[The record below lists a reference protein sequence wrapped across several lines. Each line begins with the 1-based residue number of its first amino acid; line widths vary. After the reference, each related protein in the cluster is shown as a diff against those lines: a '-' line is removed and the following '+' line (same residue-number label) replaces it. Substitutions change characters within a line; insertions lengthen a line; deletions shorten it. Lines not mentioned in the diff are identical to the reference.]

1 MSDDPLH
8 EFERALAQTLRAADP
23 VRALRDLLADEH
35 HAAWRSEY
43 GLEHLTSEDAQAGF
57 KIAALLIAKLRFS
70 RLMQGSRIA
79 PTWFETDPP
88 GFAEEFK
95 RYHAEVPPTDFYP
108 QGEGETFDRYE

>member
-1 MSDDPLH
+1 MSADEILD
-8 EFERALAQTLRAADP
+8 FERVLAQTLRSPNA
-23 VRALRDLLADEH
+23 VTALRELLADEKY
-35 HAAWRSEY
+35 ASWRAEF
-43 GLEHLTSEDAQAGF
+43 GLDHLTTDDAQAGF

-79 PTWFETDPP
+79 PTWFETDPR

-95 RYHAEVPPTDFYP
+95 RYHADVPPLDFYP